1 MDLKLALGPLDSLPF
16 DLAQPKPGTQ
26 TGEDIDVKEKEEV
39 ATDIDEDTPWR
50 LILYND
56 EVHTFEEVIQQLIK
70 ALKCSLMEA
79 EELTLK
85 VHSKGKATV
94 FEGTF
99 EECFQKNSVL
109 QEIQL
114 ITEIKG

>member
-1 MDLKLALGPLDSLPF
+1 MYPNVTHTLSFAKEASNEGDLET
-16 DLAQPKPGTQ
+16 LAQ
-26 TGEDIDVKEKEEV
+26 EEV
-39 ATDIDEDTPWR
+39 EEAIQTPWR

-70 ALKCSLMEA
+70 ALKCRRGRA

-85 VHSKGKATV
+85 VHSEGKAIV
-94 FEGTF
+94 FEGEF
-99 EECFQKNSVL
+99 EECLKRDYIL
-109 QEIQL
+109 REIEL

>member
-1 MDLKLALGPLDSLPF
+1 MYPNVTHTLSFAKEASNEGDLET
-16 DLAQPKPGTQ
+16 LAQ
-26 TGEDIDVKEKEEV
+26 EEV
-39 ATDIDEDTPWR
+39 EEAIQTPWR

-70 ALKCSLMEA
+70 ALKCSRGRA

-85 VHSKGKATV
+85 VHSEGKAIV
-94 FEGTF
+94 FEGEF
-99 EECFQKNSVL
+99 EECLKRDYIL
-109 QEIQL
+109 REIEL

>member
-1 MDLKLALGPLDSLPF
+1 MYPNVTHTLSFAKEASDEGDLET
-16 DLAQPKPGTQ
+16 LAQ
-26 TGEDIDVKEKEEV
+26 EEV
-39 ATDIDEDTPWR
+39 EEAIQTPWR

-70 ALKCSLMEA
+70 ALKCERGRA

-85 VHSKGKATV
+85 VHSEGKAIV
-94 FEGTF
+94 FEGEF
-99 EECFQKNSVL
+99 EECLKRDYIL
-109 QEIQL
+109 REIEL

>member
-1 MDLKLALGPLDSLPF
+1 MYPNVTHTLSFAKEASDEGDLET
-16 DLAQPKPGTQ
+16 LAQ
-26 TGEDIDVKEKEEV
+26 EEV
-39 ATDIDEDTPWR
+39 EEAIQTPWR

-70 ALKCSLMEA
+70 ALKCGRGRA

-85 VHSKGKATV
+85 VHSEGKAIV
-94 FEGTF
+94 FEGEF
-99 EECFQKNSVL
+99 EECLKRDYIL
-109 QEIQL
+109 REIEL